1 MASGLQRIFS
11 CLARGLAGFGRAV
24 GSLQI
29 YPVAR
34 PYQSSRSG
42 FAADVEAMRGDW
54 RKVGGDMQRAI
65 DKVNAEIKPPA

>member
-11 CLARGLAGFGRAV
+11 SLAQGFACLGRAV

-29 YPVAR
+29 YPPAR
-34 PYQSSRSG
+34 PYQSSRRG
-42 FAADVEAMRGDW
+42 FAADAEAMRGDW

-65 DKVNAEIKPPA
+65 DKVKAETKPPA